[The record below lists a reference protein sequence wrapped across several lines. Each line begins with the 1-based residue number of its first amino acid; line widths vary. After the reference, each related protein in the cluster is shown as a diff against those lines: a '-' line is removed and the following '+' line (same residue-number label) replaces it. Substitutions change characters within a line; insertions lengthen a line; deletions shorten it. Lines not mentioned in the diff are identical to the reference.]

1 MGTLADGCPVA
12 IAGELFFDQ
21 GVSVGRRGAHGVTRP
36 TGRRFAKLGVGRRP
50 WG

>member
-21 GVSVGRRGAHGVTRP
+21 GRVGWQARRALSDAPYRP
-36 TGRRFAKLGVGRRP
+36 
-50 WG
+50 